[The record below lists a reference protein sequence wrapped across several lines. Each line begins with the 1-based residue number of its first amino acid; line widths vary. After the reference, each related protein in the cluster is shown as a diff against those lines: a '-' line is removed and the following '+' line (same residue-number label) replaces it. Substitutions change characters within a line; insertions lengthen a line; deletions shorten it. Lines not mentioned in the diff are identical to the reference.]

1 MKRFGLS
8 VFTLGIL
15 LMSGEPALAQRSVH
29 LGLAGGAAIPVGKL
43 DSTYATGPTGLVTLA
58 FGSQDTP
65 IGLRLD
71 YQYAG
76 FNGRTVRG
84 SVTPDMHMSAI
95 TANLVVAFRVGYAK
109 PYIMGGGGLYPFR
122 ATGAT
127 KSENDWGANGGVGVA
142 FPLPY
147 TTIGGFI
154 EARYHDVN
162 RTDTNSYHFV
172 PITLGIMF

>member
-1 MKRFGLS
+1 MRRVVLS
-8 VFTLGIL
+8 VFGLGVL
-15 LMSGEPALAQRSVH
+15 LVPAGAAIAQRSVH
-29 LGLAGGAAIPVGKL
+29 LGLAGGAAIPVGRL
-43 DSTYATGPTGLVTLA
+43 DSTYKAGPSGLVTLA
-58 FGSQDTP
+58 FGSEDAP

-76 FNGRTVRG
+76 FNGKTIGGVA
-84 SVTPDMHMSAI
+84 VPDIHISAVN
-95 TANLVVAFRVGYAK
+95 ANLVVAFRVGYAK

-122 ATGAT
+122 AAGAT

-147 TTIGGFI
+147 TGIGGFI

-162 RTDTNSYHFV
+162 RSGTDSYHFV

>member
-1 MKRFGLS
+1 MKRLGLS
-8 VFTLGIL
+8 AFTLGML
-15 LMSGEPALAQRSVH
+15 LVAAEPAAAQRSVH

-43 DSTYATGPTGLVTLA
+43 DSTYSTGPSGLVTLA

-76 FNGRTVRG
+76 FNGKTVG
-84 SVTPDMHMSAI
+84 GAVIPDMHMSAV

-122 ATGAT
+122 AAGAT
-127 KSENDWGANGGVGVA
+127 KSENDWGANGGVGVG

-162 RTDTNSYHFV
+162 RSNTSSYHFV